1 MIVFWA
7 EAQRIR
13 RTIMIINIIKVM
25 NGWLNEAL

>member
-13 RTIMIINIIKVM
+13 RAIMIINIIKVM